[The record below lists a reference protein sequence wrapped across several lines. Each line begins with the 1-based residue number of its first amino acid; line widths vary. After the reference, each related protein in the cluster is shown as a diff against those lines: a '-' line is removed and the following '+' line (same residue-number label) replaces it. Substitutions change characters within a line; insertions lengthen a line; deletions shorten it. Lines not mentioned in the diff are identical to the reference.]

1 MNPADI
7 VILVCCALLLTGVFG
22 SRYFVKKKKVPKSSC
37 SIEYGCS
44 RADEMKRAMKKARRE
59 IKKDR

>member
-7 VILVCCALLLTGVFG
+7 IIVICSALLLFGVFS
-22 SRYFVKKKKVPKSSC
+22 SRYIVKNKKAPKSSC